1 MSRRWQEWRSRGD
14 PAITFRLL
22 PPTPDKPGR
31 LVIEEGAVSTVVVL
45 TWEPPLVA
53 VHLAGKCPCCNTML
67 VARAFGGGHVRVRS
81 LRLENALTP
90 PDRDGASFGE
100 PLSEDEWR
108 DISAEYWRE
117 QQLEEDGPPGDGGE
131 SDEDTPAPAA

>member
-53 VHLAGKCPCCNTML
+53 VHLAGKCPCCSTQL
-67 VARAFGGGHVRVRS
+67 VARAFGDGRVQVRS
-81 LRLENALTP
+81 VRLENALTP
-90 PDRDGASFGE
+90 PDRDGATFGAPPTE
-100 PLSEDEWR
+100 AEWCAV
-108 DISAEYWRE
+108 SAEYWRE
-117 QQLEEDGPPGDGGE
+117 QHLEADGPDGCEG
-131 SDEDTPAPAA
+131 DEDTPAPAA